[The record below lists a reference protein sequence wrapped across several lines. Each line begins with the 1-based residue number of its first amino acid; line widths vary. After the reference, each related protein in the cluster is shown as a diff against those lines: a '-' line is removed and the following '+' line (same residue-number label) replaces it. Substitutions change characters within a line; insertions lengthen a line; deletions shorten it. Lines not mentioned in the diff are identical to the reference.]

1 MGLTSA
7 LGIGRTALAAYQAAL
22 QVAGNNIANVGTP
35 GYTRNIADLSA
46 IAGANSRVGQLGN
59 GVYVSGVR
67 RSVSE
72 ALNARLRTAVSDQSS
87 AQVETGNL
95 DRMEGIY
102 NPLGNINLGTLMAD
116 FFKSLG
122 DLQNNPEDYATR
134 GLVINSAQT
143 LVHRIR
149 DIRGDLIDL
158 HDDLNS
164 QVETATARA
173 DELATQIANL
183 NVQIT
188 TAESGSGGQAS
199 SLRDRRDQLLS
210 ELSGLFEITVRE
222 QPGGAVNVYVG
233 NESLIQFGQ
242 SFGLKTVR
250 ELDANG
256 ILKSVPRFKHNN
268 GTVTARSGE
277 VEGIINARDT
287 HFDNQ
292 IARLDTLASGL
303 IWEINTIHA
312 GGTGLQ
318 KFSNITSVESVND
331 PSLALNAADNGLT
344 FLPKTGS
351 FFIDVKDSSGS
362 VVRTQINVDL
372 DGIGTDTTLNSLAAD
387 ITANVSGVTAT
398 VLADGRLQLTANA
411 GLKFSFADDTSNTL
425 AALGINTFFTGSNSI
440 DIGVNSL
447 VASNPNLIAAAK
459 SDLAGDGSNIT
470 AMTMIQDTGL
480 ASLGGVSLNDFYTS
494 TMADLAVQLSGA
506 KSAYEASSAIF
517 DSLTVQRESIS
528 GVNLDEEAVALMQFQ
543 RAYEGAARYMI
554 VVDEMLQTLLSLVR

>member
-22 QVAGNNIANVGTP
+22 QVAGNNIANVDTP

-46 IAGANSRVGQLGN
+46 IPGANIKVGQLGN
-59 GVYVSGVR
+59 GVFVSGVR

-72 ALNARLRTAVSDQSS
+72 ALNARLRTAVSDQNS
-87 AQVETGNL
+87 ARVETNNL

-102 NPLGNINLGTLMAD
+102 DPLGNINLGTLMAE
-116 FFKSLG
+116 FFEALS
-122 DLQNNPEDYATR
+122 DLQNNPEDFATR

-143 LVHRIR
+143 LAQRIR
-149 DIRGDLIDL
+149 DIRGDMIEL

-164 QVETATARA
+164 EISTATKRA
-173 DELATQIANL
+173 DELATQIAAL

-188 TAESGSGGQAS
+188 TAEAGNGGQAAA
-199 SLRDRRDQLLS
+199 LRDERDQLLS
-210 ELSGLFEITVRE
+210 ELSEIFEITVRE
-222 QPGGAVNVYVG
+222 QPGGAINVYVG

-242 SFGLKTVR
+242 SFGMQAVQ

-256 ILKSVPRFKHNN
+256 IVKTVPKFKHNN
-268 GTVTARSGE
+268 GTVTARSGQ
-277 VEGIINARDT
+277 VEGLIKARDT
-287 HFDNQ
+287 HFDSQ
-292 IARLDTLASGL
+292 LARLDTLASGL

-312 GGTGLQ
+312 GGTGLD
-318 KFSNITSVESVND
+318 KFTSITSIESVFD
-331 PSLALNAADNGLT
+331 PTLALNAADNGLT
-344 FLPKTGS
+344 FTPKTGS

-387 ITANVSGVTAT
+387 ITAKVAGVTAT
-398 VLADGRLQLTANA
+398 VLANGQLKLTASA
-411 GLKFSFADDTSNTL
+411 GLKFSFADDTSHTL

-440 DIGVNSL
+440 DIDVNSL
-447 VASNPNLIAAAK
+447 VSSNPNLIAAAR
-459 SDLAGDGSNIT
+459 SDLPGDSSNVT
-470 AMTMIQDTGL
+470 AMTLIQESGL
-480 ASLGGVSLNDFYTS
+480 DSMGGVSLNDYYTT
-494 TMADLAVQLSGA
+494 TMAELAVQLSGA

-528 GVNLDEEAVALMQFQ
+528 GVNLDEEAVALMQYQ
-543 RAYEGAARYMI
+543 RAYEGAARYMM
-554 VVDEMLQTLLSLVR
+554 VVDEMMQTLLGLVR